1 MSLSPTL
8 FSKDLSMNFEKL
20 QRGLT
25 LVELLVAITILTIVT
40 ALVVPRIRV
49 INKERTIREAA
60 RVAGSV
66 FSTARDR
73 AIAEGTAGVIIQ
85 RNLNFSTTTGS
96 GNRVFFA
103 GTRLFQMRNVP
114 DYIGDTLGAVA
125 VVEYEIEPDG
135 DDADEEPDVVS
146 ISAKIDKPLEF
157 LFPDEQD
164 FNDAFPPVISAGDSI
179 QIGTLRYQIFEITP
193 DPDDVDS
200 ILLVLDWDNDRIFDN
215 SLDITRTDF
224 VSNSP
229 APMNGLMA
237 EFSIERQP
245 RKIESSVVDLPAGY
259 IVDLR
264 YSGPIEALPPDDFD
278 NDAETATT
286 FGRGLAAD
294 ADQTLPQNS
303 EIRVVFDRL
312 GSVDKVLLNG
322 ESELVGAS
330 LSLLINEF
338 DPGLQLGTQA
348 MAETLLSNPE
358 SLWVTVGLNGG
369 VSIGYSAPVVPAD
382 LDVMVLNARTLSSN
396 RTSAL
401 Q

>member
-1 MSLSPTL
+1 M
-8 FSKDLSMNFEKL
+8 
-20 QRGLT
+20 
-25 LVELLVAITILTIVT
+25 AITILTIVT

-103 GTRLFQMRNVP
+103 GTRLFQMRSVP
-114 DYIGDTLGAVA
+114 DYIGDALDAQVEI
-125 VVEYEIEPDG
+125 EYEIEPDG
-135 DDADEEPDVVS
+135 PDADEEPDVVS

-164 FNDAFPPVISAGDSI
+164 VNDALAPPVISAGDSI
-179 QIGTLRYQIFEITP
+179 RIGTLRYQIFEITP
-193 DPDDVDS
+193 ADDVDS

-215 SLDITRTDF
+215 SLDTTRTDF

-229 APMNGLMA
+229 APMDGLTA

-259 IVDLR
+259 IIDLR

>member
-103 GTRLFQMRNVP
+103 GTRLFQMRSVP
-114 DYIGDTLGAVA
+114 DYIGDALDAQVEI
-125 VVEYEIEPDG
+125 EYEIEPDG
-135 DDADEEPDVVS
+135 PDADEEPDVVS

-215 SLDITRTDF
+215 SLDTTRTDF

-229 APMNGLMA
+229 APMNGLTA

-259 IVDLR
+259 IIDLR